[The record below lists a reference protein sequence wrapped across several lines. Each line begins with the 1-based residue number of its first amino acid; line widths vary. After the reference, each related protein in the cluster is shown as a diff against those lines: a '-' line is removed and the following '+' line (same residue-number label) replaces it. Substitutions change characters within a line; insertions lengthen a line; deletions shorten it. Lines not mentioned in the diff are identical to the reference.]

1 MGNKLIPLILIILLI
16 SAVAAISVPKFQGKI
31 ENLSGTDSSQ
41 NIAVDESGTQTKS
54 SILDT
59 IDDFKYPG
67 SSVTSSSGNSLTLK
81 SSDGVDSITSWYK
94 EGIKSLGYNT
104 KSFVTT
110 KTNNRVLTKLS
121 GIKNDSEIMVEISK
135 EPNETEVIVD

>member
-1 MGNKLIPLILIILLI
+1 M
-16 SAVAAISVPKFQGKI
+16 
-31 ENLSGTDSSQ
+31 
-41 NIAVDESGTQTKS
+41 
-54 SILDT
+54 
-59 IDDFKYPG
+59 
-67 SSVTSSSGNSLTLK
+67 
-81 SSDGVDSITSWYK
+81 DSITSWYK

-135 EPNETEVIVD
+135 EPNETEVIVDIRLN